1 MYCTNCGEKLE
12 QDARFCPECGNP
24 VHDDDNSH
32 ETLVMAAASSVT
44 ADAPPMAV
52 ERAANVTLGF
62 STRINDPAF
71 KKYIKNANSYAAIF
85 SIAIALIAVVAFYIA
100 GERGVDG
107 MSNPESLYIGFGIG
121 GMFILIALFQ
131 IMGRKRS
138 KTWDGKVVKKFSQSI
153 MRKVHSGDNTR
164 REKAVEF
171 NVVIQQ
177 NSGKKITLTAINDD
191 TVYNYYE
198 VGDMVRHHGGLNSY
212 EKYDKTKDSII
223 FCSACA
229 TLCDIAEDTCHRCKC
244 PLLK

>member
-12 QDARFCPECGNP
+12 KDARFCPECGHP
-24 VHDDDNSH
+24 VHDDESSH

-44 ADAPPMAV
+44 ADAPPLAV
-52 ERAANVTLGF
+52 QRAAGVTLGF
-62 STRINDPAF
+62 SPRINDPAF

-100 GERGVDG
+100 GERGVEG

-121 GMFILIALFQ
+121 GMFILIALFH

-153 MRKVHSGDNTR
+153 MRKVHSGDDTR

-171 NVVIQQ
+171 NVVIQKD
-177 NSGKKITLTAINDD
+177 SGKSITLTAINDD

-229 TLCDIAEDTCHRCKC
+229 TLCDITEDTCHRCKC